1 MLTTIKGL
9 TEGVAK
15 GIVREYPTLRC
26 LYEAYRRCSNEKE
39 KQLMLVGIAVR
50 RSLSRDAKET
60 DEGLG
65 EQKGNNRNGAA
76 TDRTIGASISTTVY
90 NIFNG
95 RAFLLRLSLRP
106 HAEGCF
112 LRRRPRHLSLIRLHP
127 STSDLAARACQELHA
142 FYSRNLTPARAT
154 LPLPPLLRLLPPC
167 LPPPPS
173 TRGAWDPSSTRGLV
187 VQRGPPCW
195 GS

>member
-1 MLTTIKGL
+1 MLITIKGL

-112 LRRRPRHLSLIRLHP
+112 LRRRPRHLSLIDSIPLHP
-127 STSDLAARACQELHA
+127 ISLHA
-142 FYSRNLTPARAT
+142 HVRNCMPFIRAIS
-154 LPLPPLLRLLPPC
+154 RLLV
-167 LPPPPS
+167 
-173 TRGAWDPSSTRGLV
+173 RQIGRAHV
-187 VQRGPPCW
+187 
-195 GS
+195 